1 VQQFFSPDAEF
12 RLICNKESIP
22 LRNYR
27 METNKDPGKLYPNEQ
42 LFFVIPEDAKE
53 FVLEIGKKALGVQKI
68 KLKI

>member
-1 VQQFFSPDAEF
+1 FTPDAEF
-12 RLICNKESIP
+12 RLICNNELIP

-27 METNKDPGKLYPNEQ
+27 METNKDPGRQYSNEQ
-42 LFFVIPEDAKE
+42 LFFVVPEDAKE